1 LVGAGVGAVVAVP
14 SPSRS
19 PLPASAEGGAPRKWR
34 SRREVVDWLSSL
46 VSGKIC
52 VVFFFYA
59 WAVDSGGVVQDFVLF
74 CVRLRLFCS
83 FACCGLF
90 FLCYMVADLGIV
102 FLNVTG
108 SYSRLRAD
116 AVWAYVFPCFC
127 LVQFVQGIAF
137 FWISIPKEA
146 VVSDFLTIRPE
157 FANSVLDFS
166 TKSGL
171 WFLIFRRFDMNLQ
184 DCLAFR

>member
-1 LVGAGVGAVVAVP
+1 M
-14 SPSRS
+14 
-19 PLPASAEGGAPRKWR
+19 
-34 SRREVVDWLSSL
+34 DWLSSL

-171 WFLIFRRFDMNLQ
+171 WFLIFRRFDLNLQ
-184 DCLAFR
+184 DCLAFREAD